1 MNFCP
6 CFKDVTISKEEL
18 SSRAF
23 EADAALLP
31 VAAEGIMMKNDRE
44 KYLSDHMMLT
54 VTSRTK
60 IKLGSRNDFPRRIT
74 SDATD

>member
-1 MNFCP
+1 M
-6 CFKDVTISKEEL
+6 
-18 SSRAF
+18 F

-44 KYLSDHMMLT
+44 KNFSDHMMLT
-54 VTSRTK
+54 GTSQTK
-60 IKLGSRNDFPRRIT
+60 IRLRSRSDFLQRIT